1 VPNPDKPRARREA
14 LLLRLQELFL
24 AEGFAR
30 FNIADLADRLRCS
43 RTTLYA
49 VAPSKEQ
56 IVVAVVRFYFK
67 GAAERIEER
76 VAASDDPARRL
87 ATYLEAVAAE
97 LEPVSAE
104 FFGDVAEFGPAND
117 VYVENTRYAAERV
130 QTLVTSGV
138 KAGSFRPVQASFVGA
153 AVAQVMGAIQ
163 RGGIQAASG
172 LDSAEAYRNLADLV
186 LASLVPGWTPMPK
199 ATRAPKGRRP

>member
-1 VPNPDKPRARREA
+1 LR
-14 LLLRLQELFL
+14 RLQELFL
-24 AEGFAR
+24 AEGFGG
-30 FNIADLADRLRCS
+30 FNIADLAERLRCS
-43 RTTLYA
+43 RTTLYT

-67 GAAERIEER
+67 GAAERVEAR
-76 VAASDDPARRL
+76 VAESDDPGQRL
-87 ATYLEAVAAE
+87 ASYFEAVATE
-97 LEPVSAE
+97 LEPASAE

-117 VYVENTRYAAERV
+117 VYLENTRYAAERV

-163 RGGIQAASG
+163 RGGVQAASG
-172 LDSAEAYRNLADLV
+172 LDSAQAYRNLADLV
-186 LASLVPGWTPMPK
+186 LASLLHDWSPLVGTQSPTRPG
-199 ATRAPKGRRP
+199 ARRLRSQR

>member
-1 VPNPDKPRARREA
+1 VPSPDKPRARREA
-14 LLLRLQELFL
+14 LLVRLQELFL

-30 FNIADLADRLRCS
+30 FNIADLAERLRCS

-56 IVVAVVRFYFK
+56 IVVAVVRFYFR
-67 GAAERIEER
+67 GAAERIEAR
-76 VAASDDPARRL
+76 VAGSEDPGQRL
-87 ATYLEAVAAE
+87 AIYFEAVAAE

-138 KAGSFRPVQASFVGA
+138 KAGSFRPAHASFIGA

-163 RGGIQAASG
+163 RGGIQAAAG
-172 LDSAEAYRNLADLV
+172 LDSAGAYRNLADLV
-186 LASLVPGWTPMPK
+186 LASLLHDWPPATP
-199 ATRAPKGRRP
+199 RRRLRSQR